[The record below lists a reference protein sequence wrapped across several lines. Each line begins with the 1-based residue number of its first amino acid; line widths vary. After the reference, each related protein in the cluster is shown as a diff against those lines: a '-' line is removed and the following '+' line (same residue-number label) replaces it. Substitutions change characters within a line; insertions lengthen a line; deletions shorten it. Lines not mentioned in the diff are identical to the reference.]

1 MENKKKILVIEDDQ
15 DINRTLCLRLQME
28 DFEVIAAHEGHEG
41 FYKATTQQPDLI
53 ILDLKLPGLPGEE
66 ICKELRKDEKYAS
79 LPIIMLTAKDTDVD
93 KVIGKIIGANQYMSK
108 PFDMDELLKKI
119 SLLLSEH

>member
-1 MENKKKILVIEDDQ
+1 MKNKKKILVIEDDQ

-28 DFEVIAAHEGHEG
+28 DFEVLSAHDGFEG
-41 FYKATTQQPDLI
+41 FYKATTQRPDLI

-66 ICKELRKDEKYAS
+66 ICKWLRKDEKYSS

-93 KVIGKIIGANQYMSK
+93 KVIGKIIGASQYLSK

-119 SLLLSEH
+119 SLLLSEC

>member
-1 MENKKKILVIEDDQ
+1 M
-15 DINRTLCLRLQME
+15 
-28 DFEVIAAHEGHEG
+28 AAHEGYEG
-41 FYKATTQQPDLI
+41 FYKATTQRPELI

-119 SLLLSEH
+119 SLLLSER